1 MFRVS
6 VSIRVMIN
14 CAKISVGIRKKVGVE
29 VKLELGLEVGMS
41 LR

>member
-14 CAKISVGIRKKVGVE
+14 CIKVSVRIRKKVRVE
-29 VKLELGLEVGMS
+29 VKLE
-41 LR
+41 